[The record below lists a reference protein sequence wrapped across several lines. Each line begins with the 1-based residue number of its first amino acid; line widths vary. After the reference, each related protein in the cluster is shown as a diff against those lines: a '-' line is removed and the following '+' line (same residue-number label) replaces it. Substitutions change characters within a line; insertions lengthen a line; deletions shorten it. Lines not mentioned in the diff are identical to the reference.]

1 MRIVADVVLI
11 YANEMKGW
19 WQHGH
24 KVGGSMRPTCDINVL
39 MDVTH
44 TYEGPPIKRYFI
56 VYSGGFKGVVF
67 EGTPK
72 LPSK

>member
-1 MRIVADVVLI
+1 MVAALTT
-11 YANEMKGW
+11 
-19 WQHGH
+19 
-24 KVGGSMRPTCDINVL
+24 RDINVL

-72 LPSK
+72 LPSKYYVNPEIFSVVPAFRK